1 MKDIYSETSIRKRE
15 TITNKQGK
23 LKLGKALLKRTSGVY

>member
-1 MKDIYSETSIRKRE
+1 MKQAFEKEEIID
-15 TITNKQGK
+15 KQGE